1 MRPESRFPSRMRPI
15 STLFCAAAVLFAAA
29 LTGGCDSVKESP
41 QSAES
46 EKLPDQEVTE
56 FSLTETVGGVK
67 SWTLF
72 AERAEVFDAAG
83 YSKVYGV
90 RVLFYDDKGEIT
102 SVLTSQRGRVDDKS
116 KDLQAF
122 GDVLVETSD
131 GVTLRT
137 RSLHWDN
144 RRAKIWSNEF
154 VTVTREREVVTGYGF
169 DSDPDLRNAQ
179 IRSQVEIKVREGQGE
194 GGAGELGKPAQP
206 EGGSAE
212 KPQPQGSGGR

>member
-1 MRPESRFPSRMRPI
+1 LSSSRERVVRALAS
-15 STLFCAAAVLFAAA
+15 AVAVVLFGA
-29 LTGGCDSVKESP
+29 LPWGCDSVQESP
-41 QSAES
+41 KPAET

-72 AERAEVFDAAG
+72 AERAEVFEAEG

-90 RVLFYDDKGEIT
+90 RILFYDNKGEVT

-131 GVTLRT
+131 SVTLRT

-144 RRAKIWSNEF
+144 RRAKIWSDEF

-179 IRSQVEIKVREGQGE
+179 IRSRVEIKVREGQEE
-194 GGAGELGKPAQP
+194 GGAGASGGTAQP
-206 EGGSAE
+206 DGGSTE
-212 KPQPQGSGGR
+212 KPKTQGSGGR